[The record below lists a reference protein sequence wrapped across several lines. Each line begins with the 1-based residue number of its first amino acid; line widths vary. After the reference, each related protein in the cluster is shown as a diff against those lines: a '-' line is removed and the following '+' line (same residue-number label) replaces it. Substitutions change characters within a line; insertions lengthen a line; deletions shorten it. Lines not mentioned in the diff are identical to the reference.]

1 MTPEIWKG
9 NQIMPSTEGGQ
20 GAPFQP
26 TACSGAQSRHQPT
39 FPPCS
44 FPGPIYGLSA
54 KQLIVTCPR
63 HRYIRFCHVLRQTE
77 YQEDESALTLC
88 LCFFKG
94 GDALPPPGHTAGG
107 TAAWR
112 VGEGGHE
119 SCSSLACP
127 RVPSAHPPRP
137 HLPGQGFPK
146 APSSSKVHQALR
158 S

>member
-63 HRYIRFCHVLRQTE
+63 HRYIRFCHVLRQTG

-88 LCFFKG
+88 LCFFKQKSG
-94 GDALPPPGHTAGG
+94 CTAPTRTHSRGH
-107 TAAWR
+107 R
-112 VGEGGHE
+112 CLEGGG
-119 SCSSLACP
+119 ARP
-127 RVPSAHPPRP
+127 RVLQLPSVPEGPLCSPSQAPPSWA
-137 HLPGQGFPK
+137 GV
-146 APSSSKVHQALR
+146 SKSPLIL
-158 S
+158 